1 MNGVAHQAYLR
12 TRLAILSSQLLGKR
26 RLGELA
32 RLPLDEL
39 AEETGFVDAQGDTV
53 GSRLTTF
60 ERLLMQTWL
69 DELSALLRPLEGP
82 ARRLLTQWASRYELL
97 NIKAIVRGKIGQL
110 STAEIERNLFRLP
123 SYLSLNHDALLN
135 TDSIP
140 ELLRQLEKTHYRQ
153 IARQAIRR
161 YEERPDPFLLDATL
175 DQQFYSDLINRAQM
189 LGSTDRSETVN
200 LIGRIVDRHNLVWS
214 LRYRFNY
221 GIQPSEVLY
230 LAIDGGRVLSRVKL
244 QRILQADS
252 LAEAVR
258 LLPPHLVSGGELPA
272 RITDIEIVM
281 RHDVNDYARSAMRRS
296 PSPVTS
302 VLAYLVLRH
311 GEIQSVYAIVHA
323 RVNGLPEDLLGEAL
337 DPLHEVAA

>member
-1 MNGVAHQAYLR
+1 MNGIAHQAYLR

-26 RLGELA
+26 HLA
-32 RLPLDEL
+32 GLAHLSLDEL
-39 AEETGFVDAQGDTV
+39 AEETGFAEVQGENV
-53 GSRLTTF
+53 AGRLATF
-60 ERLLMQTWL
+60 ERVLMQTWL
-69 DELSALLRPLEGP
+69 DELSALMRPLGGP

-97 NIKAIVRGKIGQL
+97 NIKAIVRGKMGQL
-110 STAEIERNLFRLP
+110 PTTEIERNLFRLP
-123 SYLSLNHDALLN
+123 GYLSLNHDALLN

-140 ELLRQLEKTHYRQ
+140 ELLRQLEKTHYRR

-189 LGSTDRSETVN
+189 LGGTDRSETVN

-221 GIQPSEVLY
+221 GLQPSEVLY
-230 LAIDGGRVLSRVKL
+230 LAIDGGRVLSRAKL
-244 QRILQADS
+244 QRILQAES
-252 LAEAVR
+252 LGEAIR
-258 LLPPHLVSGGELPA
+258 LLPKHLVSREELPTS
-272 RITDIEIVM
+272 ITDIEVVM
-281 RHDVNDYARSAMRRS
+281 HDDVNDYAHGAMRRS

-311 GEIQSVYAIVHA
+311 GEIQSLYAIVHA
-323 RVNGLPEDLLGEAL
+323 RVHGLPDDLLDEAL
-337 DPLHEVAA
+337 DPLHEAAA